1 MLKLREKSGIDLEIG
16 LKSKIWNQRSGRKIW
31 NHGRNDDLTT
41 ARWKKS
47 VWNRFRNRRDLKFLS
62 IRSQKSRWNLSEISE
77 ESRGLETEIVSGLMM
92 EEITSKGGGSK
103 NTSYKGGADTV
114 TTKDPESRTR
124 PDGQTPKTN
133 VGRRQFGPAPAMN
146 QL

>member
-1 MLKLREKSGIDLEIG
+1 MEEIG
-16 LKSKIWNQRSGRKIW
+16 LESISKQTWSEISFHQIAKITVKSI
-31 NHGRNDDLTT
+31 
-41 ARWKKS
+41 
-47 VWNRFRNRRDLKFLS
+47 
-62 IRSQKSRWNLSEISE
+62 WNLSEISE

-114 TTKDPESRTR
+114 TTKDSESRTR